1 MNTTEELGTSLM
13 SIRYK
18 LVLVGDMCVGKT
30 AIMNRFIKNEFNE
43 QYDVNNYI
51 IKINRQQ

>member
-1 MNTTEELGTSLM
+1 MNTTEDLGNSLM

-18 LVLVGDMCVGKT
+18 LVLVGDICVGKT

>member
-18 LVLVGDMCVGKT
+18 LVLVGDICVGKT
-30 AIMNRFIKNEFNE
+30 AIMNRFIENEFNE
-43 QYDVNNYI
+43 QYDANNYI